1 MADGLK
7 LNRAKVR
14 ALLKDPGLEKHL
26 LGIAEGIAAR
36 AGEGHLASSMIGRN
50 RARAS
55 VITVSPI
62 AMRREAKRG
71 NLSKAAGGG

>member
-1 MADGLK
+1 MSLK
-7 LNRAKVR
+7 LNRATVR
-14 ALLKDPGLEKHL
+14 KLLKDPDLERHL
-26 LGIAEGIAAR
+26 LAEAQKIAAR
-36 AGEGHLASSMIGRN
+36 AGEGHIASSMIGKN

-55 VITVSPI
+55 VITATPI

>member
-1 MADGLK
+1 MAEKLK
-7 LNRAKVR
+7 LNRSTIR
-14 ALLKDPGLEKHL
+14 AMLKDPGLEKHL

-36 AGEGHLASSMIGRN
+36 AGEGHIASSMIGRN

-55 VITVSPI
+55 VITATPI

-71 NLSKAAGGG
+71 NLSEAAGGG